1 MIADFL
7 VFILGGLSYLVL
19 SVSPSQK
26 FPPPLSHEEE
36 RGEFAKMRAGD
47 TAARGRLIEHNLR
60 LVAHIVRKYYAS
72 QTGQEDLISIGT
84 IGLIKA
90 IDSFKSENGARFATY
105 AAKCIQNEILMHFR
119 AQKKIMCEV
128 SINDTID
135 MDHDGNPLTYVD
147 IIKVDDTIAD
157 DIDEKWKIARALRYI
172 KNELNERERQIITL
186 RYGLGNR
193 PSVTQREV
201 AQKLGISRSH
211 VSRIEKNV
219 LARLSGYLEQGSA
232 E

>member
-36 RGEFAKMRAGD
+36 RGEFAKMRTGD

-119 AQKKIMCEV
+119 AQKKIICEV

-201 AQKLGISRSH
+201 AQKLGISRSY

-219 LARLSGYLEQGSA
+219 LARLSGYLEQGSG

>member
-36 RGEFAKMRAGD
+36 RREFAKMRAGD
-47 TAARGRLIEHNLR
+47 MAARGRLIEHNLR

-201 AQKLGISRSH
+201 AQKLGISRSY

-219 LARLSGYLEQGSA
+219 LARLSGYLEQGSG

>member
-36 RGEFAKMRAGD
+36 RREFAKMRTGD

-201 AQKLGISRSH
+201 AQKLGISRSY

-219 LARLSGYLEQGSA
+219 LARLSGYLEQGSG